1 MMPRTA
7 ELARLLHLRHQ
18 FFGRCHLLGFESAD
32 NRILVGRRLNARTY
46 ANDSLYYT
54 RLKFPKNHISGTSA
68 SRLYSKKDANIKA
81 AASLSSSISS
91 ATSMS
96 NDATSKVKTTKK
108 SATEPKRIMKIQTVT
123 DTDTPTQLAPVSETK
138 KMEVRTAR
146 GILSITAT
154 IEDSKINDIVFEKTK
169 APVATEL
176 PIPPAKVSINEL
188 LKETAQEAAA
198 QLQTSPTI
206 EAAATAATV
215 AAATAKAKEAIAR
228 ATLPKVTASAK
239 AETEKV
245 NGTKQK
251 IVSQAKTAATTV
263 VENVLQKPKR
273 ILVDF
278 NRSSLERNFIT
289 PARAMSDFLLKAVDL
304 ESLSTIKRRSP
315 YEQEPPITVY
325 WRKDV
330 EAKAIGVWGSRENLL
345 KEQLKREVERK
356 KHQQNLFTVKRR
368 LRDYR
373 REIGSRTV
381 VVESEPGLTGKSG
394 KVVLIAVG
402 INSLNFLFKA
412 CGWVYTGSHSMFAES
427 IHSLADTINQLILAY
442 GIHKSTQM
450 ADSDHPYGYSN
461 MKYVSS
467 LISGVGIFCVGAG
480 LSVYH
485 GITGLMHP
493 EPVEDFF
500 WAFFILGGSLVSEGA
515 TLIVALN
522 ELQRAAKCSG
532 VTFKEYVLSGKD
544 PCVNV
549 VLTEDAAAVTSVA
562 VAATCMGLTSFTGL
576 PVFDAVGSLLVGG
589 ILGAVAS
596 FIIYTNA
603 TALVGKSISED
614 LLNKINA
621 ELESDVM
628 IRAIHDVKGID
639 MGNSLIRYKAEM
651 DFDGRELT
659 RSYLDKQDLND
670 LLKTVQSFQKVEE
683 LEEFLLKHG
692 ENIVDLMG
700 GEIDRIEM
708 KLRKKFPE
716 IRHCDLEIL

>member
-1 MMPRTA
+1 MLPRIA
-7 ELARLLHLRHQ
+7 EIVRVLRLRQH
-18 FFGRCHLLGFESAD
+18 FFGVRSLHGLSNIVPIG
-32 NRILVGRRLNARTY
+32 RLNQIMLSNY
-46 ANDSLYYT
+46 AFSFT
-54 RLKFPKNHISGTSA
+54 CSRISSKNPNAYLLRCAYSSKKVEAAAVTSA
-68 SRLYSKKDANIKA
+68 S
-81 AASLSSSISS
+81 SSSTTIG
-91 ATSMS
+91 
-96 NDATSKVKTTKK
+96 NEATSKVKTTKK
-108 SATEPKRIMKIQTVT
+108 SATEPKQIMNSTTINSASTAGASSQT
-123 DTDTPTQLAPVSETK
+123 SETK
-138 KMEVRTAR
+138 NMEVKTKQ

-154 IEDSKINDIVFEKTK
+154 IEGSKINDIVFEKTK
-169 APVATEL
+169 PPVAQDTT
-176 PIPPAKVSINEL
+176 IPPAKLPVNDV
-188 LKETAQEAAA
+188 LKEAAQAAAA
-198 QLQTSPTI
+198 QLQTSSTI
-206 EAAATAATV
+206 DAAATAGTLAAVTANAKAAIAKATQPKVIASAITDAATAATT
-215 AAATAKAKEAIAR
+215 TAEEQEIK
-228 ATLPKVTASAK
+228 P
-239 AETEKV
+239 
-245 NGTKQK
+245 
-251 IVSQAKTAATTV
+251 TV
-263 VENVLQKPKR
+263 EVVVQKPKR
-273 ILVDF
+273 VLVDF

-289 PARAMSDFLLKAVDL
+289 PARAMSDFLLKASDL
-304 ESLSTIKRRSP
+304 ESLSKIKRRSP

-373 REIGSRTV
+373 REIGARTV
-381 VVESEPGLTGKSG
+381 VVDSEPGLTGKSG

-412 CGWVYTGSHSMFAES
+412 CGWLYSGSHSMFAES

-493 EPVEDFF
+493 EPVENFF
-500 WAFFILGGSLVSEGA
+500 WAFLILGGSLVSEGA

-532 VTFKEYVLSGKD
+532 VSFKDYVLSGKD

-562 VAATCMGLTSFTGL
+562 VAAACMGLTSITGL
-576 PVFDAVGSLLVGG
+576 PVFDAVGSLLVGS

-614 LLNKINA
+614 LLIKINA

-639 MGNSLIRYKAEM
+639 MGNSLVRYKAEM

-659 RSYLDKQDLND
+659 RSYLDKQDLKD
-670 LLKTVQSFQKVEE
+670 LLQTIQSFQKVEE